1 MSEVRITDRVGDWAK
16 ELKIGSKL
24 FKAHAAELTGI
35 QYEYPHKRSIT
46 LDLQQ
51 IAICGKWG
59 LDECDRL
66 ITAPDEVENDVRD
79 ALAKLQYIK
88 TEDREKVHIRFIH
101 NFKRLK
107 IRTLEAKHENQFI
120 SVDATIKKATQPCDM
135 ITSAVFRCRACG
147 TLSRPYPQD
156 LEGWYE
162 PWENCLQCDKKTPRK
177 LVKNKC
183 EFTNFQRIKVQEAL
197 EDLNPGTQP
206 YAIEG
211 ILTDD
216 ITTNLAVDVEGFAPG
231 DRVII
236 NGILRTRQRHKGGN
250 PSSLFDRFIEVNSI
264 ERPNDNDEDD
274 TTISAE
280 DEELILQLSKS
291 KTLKEDIINSI
302 APGIY
307 GSADVKEAI
316 ALQLFGGVRKELP
329 DGSHLRGDTHIFLVG
344 DPGVA
349 KSQMLRSAV
358 KLSQRGIY
366 ASGKGVTSAGLTAA
380 AVKDED
386 FGEGGWTLEAG
397 VMPLADGGLAAI
409 DEMDKMKGEDRSA
422 LHEAMEQQSI
432 SISKAGI
439 NRTLQTRTALIGA
452 ANPKH
457 GRFDNFLSLAEQID
471 MPATLLSRFD
481 LIFVMTDQP
490 EQSKDAAI
498 ATHIIKT
505 HEVGSRIAS
514 GIPLDDSKIG
524 QPALDR
530 QLLRKYILYSKRF
543 VPIIDHSS
551 DAGKM
556 LINYYLAVRD
566 LSGNQDKAVPITA
579 RSLEGLVRLS
589 EASARMR
596 LSRAVEVEDA
606 RNAIALVDICL
617 RQIAY
622 DPRSGALDID
632 RLESGISKPD
642 RAALKDMEAAFET
655 YDPVNHV
662 IPERDLR
669 DHMKNKGHASEQ
681 ASRAIEAL
689 ESQGRIRKQTR
700 DRWKLIY

>member
-16 ELKIGSKL
+16 ELKIGSRL
-24 FKAHAAELTGI
+24 FNAHVGDLTGI
-35 QYEYPHKRSIT
+35 QREYPHKRSIT

-51 IAICGKWG
+51 IARCGKWG

-66 ITAPDEVENDVRD
+66 TKTPDEVENDVRD

-107 IRTLEAKHENQFI
+107 IRTLEAKHENQFV

-216 ITTNLAVDVEGFAPG
+216 ITTNLAVDGEGFAPG

-236 NGILRTRQRHKGGN
+236 NGILRTRQRRKGGN
-250 PSSLFDRFIEVNSI
+250 PTSLFDRFVEVNSI
-264 ERPNDNDEDD
+264 ERPNDSDEDD

-291 KTLKEDIINSI
+291 KTLKKDIINSI
-302 APGIY
+302 APSIF
-307 GSADVKEAI
+307 GSNDVKEAI
-316 ALQLFGGVRKELP
+316 ALQLFGGVRKEMP

-409 DEMDKMKGEDRSA
+409 DEMDKMRGEDRSA

-439 NRTLQTRTALIGA
+439 NRTLQARTALIGA

-457 GRFDNFLSLAEQID
+457 GRFDTFLPLADQID

-481 LIFVMTDQP
+481 LIFVMTDRP

-498 ATHIIKT
+498 ATHILKT
-505 HEVGSRIAS
+505 HAAGSCIAS
-514 GIPLDDSKIG
+514 GHTPDTKIG

-530 QLLRKYILYSKRF
+530 QLLRKYILYSKR
-543 VPIIDHSS
+543 VIPIIDHGS

-556 LINYYLAVRD
+556 LINYYLSVRD

-596 LSRAVEVEDA
+596 LSKIVEVEDA
-606 RNAIALVDICL
+606 RNAITLVDICL

-622 DPRSGALDID
+622 DPKTGALDID

-642 RAALKDMEAAFET
+642 RAALKDLEFAFEA
-655 YDPVNHV
+655 YDPANRIV
-662 IPERDLR
+662 PERDLIEFMR
-669 DHMKNKGHASEQ
+669 NKGYASS
-681 ASRAIEAL
+681 AATKAIEAL
-689 ESQGRIRKQTR
+689 KSQGRIRKQSR